1 MRVFL
6 VKIGGQT
13 AQAVLTPGYA
23 NLRARCSQAVLFLF
37 DPAVSLHFGNLN
49 LTGQA
54 SFW

>member
-1 MRVFL
+1 
-6 VKIGGQT
+6 
-13 AQAVLTPGYA
+13 
-23 NLRARCSQAVLFLF
+23 VLFLF